1 MLGYNN
7 SGSRNMNMVKLIRT
21 LRYVLLLTSVIGVPA
36 QTLAMEF
43 VIAGPRASG
52 MGGTGVAVTT
62 DSLATYWNPAGLAMT
77 QTVDIRIQGSG
88 LAIDRR
94 GLGEAIRD
102 LENFNPNGVS
112 AANIAS
118 AQNIATNLNQ
128 PGATLTVNGSAGLYL
143 KGHLGEHA
151 FGINVSDVAAGGGF
165 VPGATKLTA
174 SCNPD
179 PNNCATA
186 TSVSLTGAMAL
197 RGFEARQLAF
207 SYAYAFSDKT
217 FAIGITAKVIQGAA
231 YSGSVALRGGD
242 GVTIA
247 NHFGKPEI
255 STTYGIDLGAIYRPI
270 SWIRFGIVAKDIN
283 KPVFD
288 DTGGGEIKLE
298 PQVRSGLALNPWS
311 TLTLTADVDITK
323 NKTLVPGV
331 KSQLLSFGAEQTFL
345 SEFIS
350 LRIGTFKNM
359 QDATTPFIPTAGLG
373 LRMYFLRADV
383 GGGYD
388 FREQGALVSGS
399 ISMTF

>member
-1 MLGYNN
+1 MV
-7 SGSRNMNMVKLIRT
+7 RMNRT
-21 LRYVLLLTSVIGVPA
+21 LPYLLLSAALVGIPA
-36 QTLAMEF
+36 QALAMEF

-52 MGGTGVAVTT
+52 MGGAGVAVTT

-102 LENFNPNGVS
+102 LEDFNPNVVTP
-112 AANIAS
+112 ANIAS
-118 AQNIATNLNQ
+118 AQDIAARLNQ
-128 PGATLTVNGSAGLYL
+128 PGATLSVNGAAGLYL

-151 FGINVSDVAAGGGF
+151 FGINVSDVATGGGYISSPIQ
-165 VPGATKLTA
+165 VSGVAPI
-174 SCNPD
+174 
-179 PNNCATA
+179 
-186 TSVSLTGAMAL
+186 SLTGTMAL

-217 FAIGITAKVIQGAA
+217 FAIGVTAKVIQGAA
-231 YSGSVALRGGD
+231 YSGSVNLQGGS
-242 GVTIA
+242 GVTIT

-255 STTYGIDLGAIYRPI
+255 STTYGIDLGAIYKPM
-270 SWIRFGIVAKDIN
+270 SWIRFGVVAKDIN

-298 PQVRSGLALNPWS
+298 PQVRGGLALNPWS

-331 KSQLLSFGAEQTFL
+331 KSQLLSLGAEQTFL
-345 SEFIS
+345 SEFLS

-359 QDATTPFIPTAGLG
+359 QDATTPFVPTAGLG
-373 LRMYFLRADV
+373 LRLFFLRADV

-399 ISMTF
+399 ISATF

>member
-1 MLGYNN
+1 
-7 SGSRNMNMVKLIRT
+7 
-21 LRYVLLLTSVIGVPA
+21 
-36 QTLAMEF
+36 
-43 VIAGPRASG
+43 
-52 MGGTGVAVTT
+52 MGGAGVAVTT

-102 LENFNPNGVS
+102 LEDFNPNAAS

-118 AQNIATNLNQ
+118 AQNIAARLNQ
-128 PGATLTVNGSAGLYL
+128 PGATLSVNGTAGLYL

-151 FGINVSDVAAGGGF
+151 FGINVSDVATGGGYISS
-165 VPGATKLTA
+165 PIQ
-174 SCNPD
+174 
-179 PNNCATA
+179 
-186 TSVSLTGAMAL
+186 VSGVAPVSITGTMAL

-217 FAIGITAKVIQGAA
+217 FAIGVTAKIIQGAA
-231 YSGSVALRGGD
+231 YSGSVNLQGGS
-242 GVTIA
+242 GVTIT

-255 STTYGIDLGAIYRPI
+255 STTYGIDLGAIYKPM
-270 SWIRFGIVAKDIN
+270 SWIRFGVVAKDIN

-298 PQVRSGLALNPWS
+298 PQVRGGLALNPWS

-359 QDATTPFIPTAGLG
+359 QDAATPFIPTAGLG
-373 LRMYFLRADV
+373 LRLFFLRADL

-399 ISMTF
+399 LSMTF